1 MKSPGWAAE
10 LLSCWCPP
18 INPALPGWGGCAQAS
33 SGGWGA
39 LLAMPARISAG
50 AARGSQ
56 AGPCWPRLWSSP
68 SPGRCAGQS
77 RVWGGAVRSCE
88 GMSLWD
94 RAGDTWRDLAHG
106 SGAGQWLVGNDPTV
120 PREGKSY
127 EFTLAGPQ
135 SVPVQSGEQLRAQLL
150 ILSM

>member
-1 MKSPGWAAE
+1 
-10 LLSCWCPP
+10 
-18 INPALPGWGGCAQAS
+18 
-33 SGGWGA
+33 
-39 LLAMPARISAG
+39 
-50 AARGSQ
+50 
-56 AGPCWPRLWSSP
+56 
-68 SPGRCAGQS
+68 
-77 RVWGGAVRSCE
+77 
-88 GMSLWD
+88 MSLWD

-120 PREGKSY
+120 PREGKSN